1 MNSSILVKTHRQKT
15 NNSPSESIS
24 NHFEAASNDILEL
37 QLSCSFQ
44 NLEIWKVV
52 KRKFPY
58 FGRWQ
63 RWTVPV
69 FSHPKPWWKLICL
82 QDKNYICERLRD
94 QHCFIF
100 RYKQFWIYF
109 RAKSLERSPAVGD
122 FYWSGIEIW
131 AGFGPVRQLLRPVFS
146 CFHGQKNFFK
156 NILDGENIFGIE
168 WNKKIYFFFLK
179 KLKKKFRLRH
189 IFNCVLPY

>member
-1 MNSSILVKTHRQKT
+1 MDFQEIEFSRDKNKDFA
-15 NNSPSESIS
+15 SELIS

-58 FGRWQ
+58 FGQWLQ
-63 RWTVPV
+63 WTVPV

-82 QDKNYICERLRD
+82 QDKNDICERLRD
-94 QHCFIF
+94 KHCFIF

-109 RAKSLERSPAVGD
+109 SMTLTWFWFYLVLPVKIAKK
-122 FYWSGIEIW
+122 F
-131 AGFGPVRQLLRPVFS
+131 
-146 CFHGQKNFFK
+146 
-156 NILDGENIFGIE
+156 FGIIM
-168 WNKKIYFFFLK
+168 W
-179 KLKKKFRLRH
+179 KLSK
-189 IFNCVLPY
+189 